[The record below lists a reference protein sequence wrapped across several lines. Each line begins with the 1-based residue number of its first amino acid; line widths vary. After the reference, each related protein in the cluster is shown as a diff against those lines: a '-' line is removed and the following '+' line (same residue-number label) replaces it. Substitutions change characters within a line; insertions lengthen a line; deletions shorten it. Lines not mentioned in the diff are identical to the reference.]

1 MLPMMIY
8 GGYFAYRLQYLL
20 FMLPA
25 LILMVAAQGLV
36 SSRYKRYRAI
46 LNRTSLSGREAAER
60 ILAANGIGDVG
71 VVLTSGRLSDHYHPK
86 KRTLYLSNDVYYG
99 TSIAAVGIAAHEAG
113 HAVQDA
119 QGYAPL
125 KIRLALVPAC
135 NIGSNLGLPLA
146 ILGVIFAS
154 DWLIW
159 GGLILFSLA
168 VLFQLITLP
177 VEFDASRRAMAEIRQ
192 GALLAPDEAD
202 GARKV
207 LSAAAMTYVAALA
220 QSVMT
225 LLYYVM
231 RFGSRNER

>member
-1 MLPMMIY
+1 MIPMMIY

-25 LILMVAAQGLV
+25 LILMMAAQWLV
-36 SSRYKRYRAI
+36 SSRYKQYGAI
-46 LNRTSLSGREAAER
+46 PNRTSLSGREAAER
-60 ILAANGIGDVG
+60 ILAANGIDQVG
-71 VVLTSGRLSDHYHPK
+71 VELTSGRLSDHYHPK
-86 KRTLYLSNDVYYG
+86 KKTLYLSRDVFYG

-119 QGYAPL
+119 KGYVPL
-125 KIRLALVPAC
+125 KIRLIMVPAC
-135 NIGSNLGLPLA
+135 NIGSNLGLPLV

-154 DWLIW
+154 DWLIY

-177 VEFDASRRAMAEIRQ
+177 VEFDASRRAMAEIRH
-192 GALLAPDEAD
+192 GGLLMPDEAD
-202 GARKV
+202 GAKKV
-207 LSAAAMTYVAALA
+207 LTAAAMTYVAALA

-231 RFGSRNER
+231 RFGSRNNR

>member
-1 MLPMMIY
+1 MIPMMIY

-25 LILMVAAQGLV
+25 LILMMVAQWLV
-36 SSRYKRYRAI
+36 SSRYKHYGAI
-46 LNRTSLSGREAAER
+46 PNRTALSGREAAER
-60 ILAANGIGDVG
+60 ILAANGIYHVG
-71 VVLTSGRLSDHYHPK
+71 VELTSGRLSDHYHPK
-86 KRTLYLSNDVYYG
+86 KKTLYLSNDVFYG

-119 QGYAPL
+119 KGYAPL
-125 KIRLALVPAC
+125 KIRLVMVPAC
-135 NIGSNLGLPLA
+135 NIGSSLGLPLV

-154 DWLIW
+154 DLLIY

-168 VLFQLITLP
+168 VVFQLITLP

-192 GALLAPDEAD
+192 GGLLMPDEAD
-202 GARKV
+202 GAKKV
-207 LSAAAMTYVAALA
+207 LTAAAMTYVAALA

-225 LLYYVM
+225 LLFYIM
-231 RFGSRNER
+231 RFGSRNDR